1 MATQPQAY
9 NSPHSILQCPMLPP
23 GNTWEQNRQKD
34 CGQSAP
40 YKVGGSEPPFSGF
53 LISKEHAHSLAV
65 HTVHRDCQSS
75 PHCKPMSKKG
85 FNSQVR
91 NVSSPWRR
99 SLFQM
104 GVLSG
109 WKWRKNSP
117 HAKLHPPFPKMGEG
131 QERAFIL
138 TSIFTNNPGQ

>member
-1 MATQPQAY
+1 MATQPQGLQL
-9 NSPHSILQCPMLPP
+9 SPFQPAVSHAASWKYLGTEPSKGLWSVSALQ
-23 GNTWEQNRQKD
+23 G
-34 CGQSAP
+34 
-40 YKVGGSEPPFSGF
+40 GGSEPPSSGF

-75 PHCKPMSKKG
+75 PHCKPVSKKG
-85 FNSQVR
+85 FNSHVR

-117 HAKLHPPFPKMGEG
+117 HAKLHPPPSFPKDGRG
-131 QERAFIL
+131 AGACIHSHQYL
-138 TSIFTNNPGQ
+138 YK